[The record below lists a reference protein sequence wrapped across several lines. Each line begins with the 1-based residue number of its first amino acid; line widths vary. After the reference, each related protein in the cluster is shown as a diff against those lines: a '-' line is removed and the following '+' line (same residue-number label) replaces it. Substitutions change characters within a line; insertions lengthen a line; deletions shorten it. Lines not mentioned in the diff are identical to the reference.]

1 MADAPPDWSL
11 TVRWPMRCR
20 VRRRPRWNETPPP
33 VHNYVND
40 DCLFLPGPLMAA
52 VAQSKLPPRN
62 AFPFFDDRWKME
74 QLWKVSPVTRVC
86 QTKDERHTSQ
96 KSPVLGLPL
105 GVRPR
110 FRSDFDFYFFLHLSC
125 RTEFYWVSFFPVVV
139 QSYDACCCCCC
150 CCWCCCWCFSSPCA
164 WAALERT
171 FLKNWKQKWRPI
183 SVDYVS

>member
-1 MADAPPDWSL
+1 
-11 TVRWPMRCR
+11 
-20 VRRRPRWNETPPP
+20 
-33 VHNYVND
+33 
-40 DCLFLPGPLMAA
+40 MAA

-110 FRSDFDFYFFLHLSC
+110 FRSDFDFYFFFTSLVPYRVLLG
-125 RTEFYWVSFFPVVV
+125 FF
-139 QSYDACCCCCC
+139 
-150 CCWCCCWCFSSPCA
+150 FSSCCSI
-164 WAALERT
+164 LRRMLLLLLLLLVLLLVFFVT
-171 FLKNWKQKWRPI
+171 MRM
-183 SVDYVS
+183 SST

>member
-1 MADAPPDWSL
+1 
-11 TVRWPMRCR
+11 
-20 VRRRPRWNETPPP
+20 
-33 VHNYVND
+33 
-40 DCLFLPGPLMAA
+40 MAA

-110 FRSDFDFYFFLHLSC
+110 FRSDFDFYFF
-125 RTEFYWVSFFPVVV
+125 FYISRAVPSFTGFLFFQLLFNPTTHVAVVV
-139 QSYDACCCCCC
+139 VVVGVVVGVFRHHAHEQHLN
-150 CCWCCCWCFSSPCA
+150 
-164 WAALERT
+164 AL
-171 FLKNWKQKWRPI
+171 FF
-183 SVDYVS
+183 